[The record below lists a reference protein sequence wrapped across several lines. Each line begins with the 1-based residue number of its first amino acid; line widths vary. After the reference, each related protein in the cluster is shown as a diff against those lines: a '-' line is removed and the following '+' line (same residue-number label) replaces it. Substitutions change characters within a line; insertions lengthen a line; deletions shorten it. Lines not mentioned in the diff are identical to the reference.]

1 MFNAQNSHCVEPL
14 HLLLTDI
21 TNKYSGSSTELLHLA
36 TLIKIKVMLKVVHGK
51 DRSGFHGTTIQPAFR
66 KPSEKNEPSELVGD
80 EISLPPT
87 KVGEKIEY
95 MIGVTSLN

>member
-1 MFNAQNSHCVEPL
+1 
-14 HLLLTDI
+14 
-21 TNKYSGSSTELLHLA
+21 
-36 TLIKIKVMLKVVHGK
+36 MLKVVHGK

-66 KPSEKNEPSELVGD
+66 KPSEKNEPSELIGD

-95 MIGVTSLN
+95 MIGVASLNLIIERTSTKCMQQLSSKT

>member
-1 MFNAQNSHCVEPL
+1 
-14 HLLLTDI
+14 
-21 TNKYSGSSTELLHLA
+21 
-36 TLIKIKVMLKVVHGK
+36 MLKVVDGK
-51 DRSGFHGTTIQPAFR
+51 DRSGLHGTTIQPGFP
-66 KPSEKNEPSELVGD
+66 KPSEKNEPSELIGD

>member
-1 MFNAQNSHCVEPL
+1 MRMEKSQN
-14 HLLLTDI
+14 
-21 TNKYSGSSTELLHLA
+21 A

-66 KPSEKNEPSELVGD
+66 KPSEKNEPSELIGD

-87 KVGEKIEY
+87 KVGESQMKQIC
-95 MIGVTSLN
+95 